1 LNGKNIMYN
10 QQKPKIIYFE
20 SLKSTNSKI
29 RELHQTER
37 LPEFSVV
44 FTSSQTAGRGQMGN
58 HWESEDNMNL
68 TFSMLLYPDFI
79 EIQQQFI
86 LNYII
91 TVAIRDVLKKHIP
104 EIKIKWANDIYAGNK
119 KLAGILIENSILGAS
134 IDYSIV
140 GIGLNVN
147 QTVFVSDAPNPV
159 SMKMISGQSY
169 ELEPLLKDIMNAIIN
184 RYIQYA
190 ETGVEKIKNEY
201 NLNLYRSKGFFPY
214 RDKDGDFS
222 ARIEKIDESGHLM
235 LVDTNGLQRK
245 YAFKE
250 VVFV

>member
-1 LNGKNIMYN
+1 MHN

-20 SLKSTNSKI
+20 SLESTNSKI
-29 RELHQTER
+29 KEMQQIEK

-44 FTSSQTAGRGQMGN
+44 FTSSQTAGRGQVGN
-58 HWESEDNMNL
+58 YWESEEKMNL

-79 EIQQQFI
+79 EIQQQFR

-104 EIKIKWANDIYAGNK
+104 EVKIKWANDIYVRDK